1 MKNISFLKPVLLC
14 LSLLGFVASCD
25 DKEDLPPLQ
34 PPTGV
39 TAVVNTAP
47 PGIKV
52 SWDMAEGA
60 DYYSVYAAKCESP
73 QAVVPLSEYAF
84 CGTSGSASFTYMVV
98 EEGKGYSFAVK
109 SGRYEGESESGFSL
123 RAYCLYT
130 KDAAGG
136 NDGEGGSSSSLPPP
150 SDVRAVQ
157 EGSSITISWSK
168 VGNAAGYNVYR
179 AKNEASA
186 SSAQCIERGILAT
199 SVEDEPLSGGTYY
212 YYVRTMDFNGG
223 LSDYSAAASCN
234 FTPGGSGG
242 DEEDGDG
249 QGEGEEE
256 GVLDTPT
263 GLRAVQE
270 GETIVVSWNAVE
282 NAYCY
287 RLHYRNP
294 MGIETFTNV
303 YAPSTSSVFDRN
315 LKEGTY
321 TFWVQALNANYEAS
335 GNSGKVSC
343 TFRSDSGGGGDD
355 TPEKLDTPKNL
366 EAYSGGSFVQIS
378 FDEVPLAYQY
388 ELYRSTSAS
397 SGYRKI
403 TASGGTSGG
412 KYVLTDQ
419 SPLSGTSYYK
429 VKAIALS
436 YLGIEDSDLSSYVRV
451 NR

>member
-14 LSLLGFVASCD
+14 LSLLGFAASCD

-73 QAVVPLSEYAF
+73 QTVVPLSEYAF

-223 LSDYSAAASCN
+223 LSDYSAAASCS
-234 FTPGGSGG
+234 FTPGGSAR
-242 DEEDGDG
+242 
-249 QGEGEEE
+249 
-256 GVLDTPT
+256 
-263 GLRAVQE
+263 LRFSLHARLGKRFALQQKEIRRAGHIPLEQRVKDVQRHRR
-270 GETIVVSWNAVE
+270 VRRRCAQDHFS
-282 NAYCY
+282 
-287 RLHYRNP
+287 
-294 MGIETFTNV
+294 
-303 YAPSTSSVFDRN
+303 
-315 LKEGTY
+315 
-321 TFWVQALNANYEAS
+321 
-335 GNSGKVSC
+335 
-343 TFRSDSGGGGDD
+343 
-355 TPEKLDTPKNL
+355 
-366 EAYSGGSFVQIS
+366 QIHG
-378 FDEVPLAYQY
+378 
-388 ELYRSTSAS
+388 R
-397 SGYRKI
+397 
-403 TASGGTSGG
+403 
-412 KYVLTDQ
+412 
-419 SPLSGTSYYK
+419 
-429 VKAIALS
+429 
-436 YLGIEDSDLSSYVRV
+436 
-451 NR
+451 